1 MRSASCF
8 LPVTRPSNP
17 LAVQSG
23 ATFSFSS
30 SARDTTA
37 PSGSIETFSTSVW
50 ITTGAALAAAAALGA
65 CAGTAPG
72 AAAVDAAAAG
82 GGTAGTAPGTAG
94 AAGGTAAF
102 AASAGAAAGGGVGVV
117 PNIDG
122 LPV

>member
-1 MRSASCF
+1 MLRLGSCF
-8 LPVTRPSNP
+8 LPVTRPSSP

-23 ATFSFSS
+23 ATFCVSS

-37 PSGSIETFSTSVW
+37 PSGSIETFITSVW
-50 ITTGAALAAAAALGA
+50 ITTGAALAAAALGA

-72 AAAVDAAAAG
+72 AAASDAATAG
-82 GGTAGTAPGTAG
+82 GGTAGMDPGTVG
-94 AAGGTAAF
+94 ATGGTAAF